1 MAKNI
6 KLAFKAELE
15 FQLIGISSHENDYHL
30 SWAINRNMG
39 LNLTRSENL
48 SIYNKQ
54 LKGQQEFSVF
64 SFNNE
69 DNFIL
74 YNLISNTGV
83 NGFLFPE
90 MRNIDFFLQIYGESD
105 AKIILKL
112 NTKLNKINIINT
124 SFIIDPKSLKVPEK
138 LLFN

>member
-30 SWAINRNMG
+30 SWAINKNIG
-39 LNLTRSENL
+39 LNLAKSKNL
-48 SIYNKQ
+48 LIYNKQ
-54 LKGQQEFSVF
+54 LKEQQEFSVF
-64 SFNNE
+64 SFDNE

-74 YNLISNTGV
+74 FNLISNTSV

-90 MRNIDFFLQIYGESD
+90 MRNIDFFLQIYDESD
-105 AKIILKL
+105 DKFILNL
-112 NTKLNKINIINT
+112 INKLNKIEIVNT
-124 SFIIDPKSLKVPEK
+124 SFIIDPKNLKAPEK